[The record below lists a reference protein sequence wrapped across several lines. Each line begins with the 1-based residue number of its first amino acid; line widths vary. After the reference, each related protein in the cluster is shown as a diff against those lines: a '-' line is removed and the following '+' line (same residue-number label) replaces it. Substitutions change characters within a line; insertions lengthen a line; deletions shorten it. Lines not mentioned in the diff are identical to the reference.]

1 VILISF
7 ISLLFALSGESIFH
21 LVGDSSALSL
31 VSLFVPLVAGLYFKG
46 SNQYSA
52 VVSMAS
58 GFFVWAV
65 LNYRFEYEFS
75 LLAGL
80 LASILAYL
88 LTSVLSSI
96 LGKAQGVGKH
106 KVD

>member
-1 VILISF
+1 
-7 ISLLFALSGESIFH
+7 
-21 LVGDSSALSL
+21 VGDSSALSL

-65 LNYRFEYEFS
+65 LNYGFEYEFS

-80 LASILAYL
+80 FMSLFAYL
-88 LTSVLSSI
+88 LTSFLSSVF
-96 LGKAQGVGKH
+96 GKA
-106 KVD
+106 